1 MLIAAASGSG
11 WDLGFCAN
19 GDAKGDLLEKA
30 EADLAESAASIVP
43 VDDVHFIGL
52 VRDATDLVEDD
63 EVGGKATFEF
73 VVVLFVQIGIVDI

>member
-1 MLIAAASGSG
+1 MIMVAALWSG
-11 WDLGFCAN
+11 WGCGFRAD
-19 GDAKGDLLEKA
+19 GHAEGDLFEKA
-30 EADLAESAASIVP
+30 EADLAERAASIVP

-63 EVGGKATFEF
+63 EVGREATFEF